1 MLSEKC
7 RSVVMWR
14 CCLALDGNV
23 NIVTKN
29 VQMQFGKTS
38 LQQIHSFKYVASF
51 SVMFFT
57 DDTSS
62 VTVLFCVFFAQ
73 ERCF

>member
-1 MLSEKC
+1 MRMKEVDGKEVLSEKC

-23 NIVTKN
+23 NNVTKN

-38 LQQIHSFKYVASF
+38 LQQIHRLS
-51 SVMFFT
+51 MLH
-57 DDTSS
+57 SS
-62 VTVLFCVFFAQ
+62 V
-73 ERCF
+73 